1 MKAPQRDR
9 DVRHPPWPGMTPDRV
24 TTSCPAARTNPSIGE
39 TVYAM
44 APTKGRGMRH
54 LKFFTGLVFAF
65 MLLTAGECDDDDPIT
80 PTTTTSTSTSTTAT
94 STSSTETSTSSTETS
109 TPTTTTSTTSST

>member
-65 MLLTAGECDDDDPIT
+65 MLLTAGECDDDPIT
-80 PTTTTSTSTSTTAT
+80 PTTTTSTSTSTTST

-109 TPTTTTSTTSST
+109 TSTTSTSTTSST